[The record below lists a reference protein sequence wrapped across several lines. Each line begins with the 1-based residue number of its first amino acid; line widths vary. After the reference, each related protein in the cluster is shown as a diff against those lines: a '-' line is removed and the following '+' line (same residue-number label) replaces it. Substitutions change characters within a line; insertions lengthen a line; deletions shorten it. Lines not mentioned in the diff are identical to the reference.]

1 MSQGSLLHRFQIG
14 LEDAGRKRRDEL
26 DLRVARASSE
36 VGEYLVA
43 RVLAWC
49 LCHEPGIKLSADLC
63 KGDEPAVCVKGYDG
77 VIRTWIEIGIPE
89 SKKLH
94 RASKAAQRVLVFPHR
109 GPKGLPLEE
118 PVHKG
123 DAIEVVDLGHEFLH
137 QLAGALDRNNRWKVK
152 IEGEEL
158 SVHDGQRARTTT
170 IARSRPFRARR

>member
-14 LEDAGRKRRDEL
+14 FEDAGRKRRDEL

-49 LCHEPGIKLSADLC
+49 LCHEQGIELTSDLC

-77 VIRTWIEIGIPE
+77 VIHTWIEIGIPE

-94 RASKAAQRVLVFPHR
+94 RASKAAKRVLIFPHR
-109 GPKGLPLEE
+109 GPRGLPLEE

-123 DAIEVVDLGHEFLH
+123 NEIEVVDLGPEFLH
-137 QLAGALDRNNRWKVK
+137 QLAGTLDRNNRWKVTVA
-152 IEGEEL
+152 GEEL
-158 SVHDGQRARTTT
+158 TVHDGKRAHTTR
-170 IARSRPFRARR
+170 IERSRPFRARR

>member
-1 MSQGSLLHRFQIG
+1 MSQGSLLHRVQIG
-14 LEDAGRKRRDEL
+14 VEDAAAKRRDEL
-26 DLRVARASSE
+26 DLRIARHSSE

-49 LCHEPGIKLSADLC
+49 LCHETGIELTPGLC
-63 KGDEPAVCVKGYDG
+63 QADEPAVCVKGYDG

-118 PVHKG
+118 PVHRG
-123 DAIEVVDLGHEFLH
+123 DAIEVVDLGAEFLH
-137 QLAGALDRNNRWKVK
+137 QLAGTLDRNNKWKAAVS
-152 IEGEEL
+152 GAEL
-158 SVHDGQRARTTT
+158 TVHDGQRLRTTT
-170 IARSRPFRARR
+170 IERSRPFSARR

>member
-14 LEDAGRKRRDEL
+14 FEDAAAKRRDEL

-49 LCHEPGIKLSADLC
+49 LLHETGIELSAGLC
-63 KGDEPAVCVKGYDG
+63 KGDEPSVAIKGYDG
-77 VIRTWIEIGIPE
+77 VIQTWIEIGIPE

-94 RASKAAQRVLVFPHR
+94 RASKAAKRVLVFPHR
-109 GPKGLPLEE
+109 GPKGMPVDE

-123 DAIEVVDLGHEFLH
+123 EAIEVVDLGAEFLH
-137 QLAGALDRNNRWKVK
+137 GLAGTLDRNNKWKIK
-152 IEGEEL
+152 LEGEEL
-158 SVHDGQRARTTT
+158 TVHDGQRARTTR
-170 IARSRPFRARR
+170 IERSKPFRPRR

>member
-14 LEDAGRKRRDEL
+14 FEDAAKKRRDEL

-49 LCHEPGIKLSADLC
+49 LCHEIGIELSAGLC
-63 KGDEPAVCVKGYDG
+63 KGDEPSVCVKGYDG
-77 VIRTWIEIGIPE
+77 VIQTWIEIGTPE

-94 RASKAAQRVLVFPHR
+94 RASKAAKRVLIFPHR

-123 DAIEVVDLGHEFLH
+123 NEIEVVDLGAEFLH
-137 QLAGALDRNNRWKVK
+137 GLAGSLDRNNKWKVVVT
-152 IEGEEL
+152 GDQL
-158 SVHDGQRARTTT
+158 SVHDGQRLRTTT
-170 IARSRPFRARR
+170 IERTRPFSARR

>member
-14 LEDAGRKRRDEL
+14 FEDAAQERRDEL
-26 DLRVARASSE
+26 DLRIARHSSE

-49 LCHEPGIKLSADLC
+49 LCHETGIELTAGLC
-63 KGDEPAVCVKGYDG
+63 QGDEPAVCVKGYDG

-89 SKKLH
+89 AKKLH
-94 RASKAAQRVLVFPHR
+94 RASKAASRVLVFPHR

-123 DAIEVVDLGHEFLH
+123 DLIEVVDLGADFLH
-137 QLAGALDRNNRWKVK
+137 QLAGTLDRNNRWKVK
-152 IEGEEL
+152 VDGAQL
-158 SVHDGQRARTTT
+158 TLHDGQRTRTTT
-170 IARSRPFRARR
+170 IERTRPFRARP

>member
-14 LEDAGRKRRDEL
+14 FENAAKKRREEL
-26 DLRVARASSE
+26 DLRVARHSSE

-49 LCHEPGIKLSADLC
+49 LCHETGIELTAGLC
-63 KGDEPAVCVKGYDG
+63 QGDEPAVCIKGYDG
-77 VIRTWIEIGIPE
+77 VIQTWIEIGIPE

-94 RASKAAQRVLVFPHR
+94 RASKAARRVLVFPHR

-123 DAIEVVDLGHEFLH
+123 DAIEVIDLGAEFLH
-137 QLAGALDRNNRWKVK
+137 ALAGSLDRNNRWKVRVAAD
-152 IEGEEL
+152 EL
-158 SVHDGQRARTTT
+158 AVHDGKREHATA
-170 IARSRPFRARR
+170 IERSRPFRARR